1 MNFEMKYNIIQ
12 RYKNTHMEATV
23 KIKFLERNITIENL
37 V

>member
-1 MNFEMKYNIIQ
+1 MEYNIIQ
-12 RYKNTHMEATV
+12 RYKNTYMEATV